1 MENNS
6 DNTTI
11 NESYMFDS
19 LDNDIDDD
27 IDDDT
32 DDDID
37 EETMKKLGLMNLYNI
52 YYNKKNRDEGHMF
65 NKVNAFSKQSVN
77 DKMMSFYSELKKYNS
92 DSINSMIYDQKQTDS
107 VYELI
112 IDNKKYH
119 SASIITLLLKVTEYD
134 WVNLEWNIT

>member
-1 MENNS
+1 
-6 DNTTI
+6 
-11 NESYMFDS
+11 
-19 LDNDIDDD
+19 
-27 IDDDT
+27 
-32 DDDID
+32 
-37 EETMKKLGLMNLYNI
+37 
-52 YYNKKNRDEGHMF
+52 
-65 NKVNAFSKQSVN
+65 
-77 DKMMSFYSELKKYNS
+77 MMSFYSELKKYNS